1 MTLYAKL
8 AGSGADPIVL
18 LHGFGG
24 DHTAWREIQPALA
37 EHRATI
43 AYDLPGH
50 GGSLNFPGA
59 GSPKTAANAVLD
71 DLRSRGIE
79 RAHLVGHS
87 MGGAVGCLVAL
98 FDPERVASI
107 TLLAPGGFGPDI
119 NHRLLTRYAAAE
131 TREQLTAC
139 LEAMTG
145 WYSPISEET
154 VEHFLAARAVPGQ
167 REMLIEMA
175 KGLARDGRQGQL
187 PLDKIAELPVPVTVV
202 WGELDNV
209 LPVLQLEGL
218 PRSFVVHRLPRLGHM
233 LPDEAPAEMTRII
246 RAVCGF

>member
-1 MTLYAKL
+1 MTLHAKL
-8 AGSGADPIVL
+8 SGTGTDPIVL

-37 EHRATI
+37 EHRLTI
-43 AYDLPGH
+43 AYDLPAH
-50 GGSLNFPGA
+50 GGSLNYPDA
-59 GSPKTAANAVLD
+59 GSAKTAALAVLD
-71 DLRSRGIE
+71 DFKARGID
-79 RAHLVGHS
+79 RVHLVGHS
-87 MGGAVGCLVAL
+87 MGGAVACLVAL
-98 FDPERVASI
+98 FDPKRVATI

-131 TREQLTAC
+131 NREQLTAC

-145 WYSPISEET
+145 WYSPIRDET
-154 VEHFLAARAVPGQ
+154 VEHFLTARAVPGQ
-167 REMLIEMA
+167 RQMLIEMA
-175 KGLARDGRQGQL
+175 KGLARDGRQGLL
-187 PLDKIAELPVPVTVV
+187 PLEKIAELNVPVTVV

-209 LPVLQLEGL
+209 LPVSQLEGL
-218 PRSFVVHRLPRLGHM
+218 PTGFAVRRLPKLGHM